1 MKQLVMALAL
11 ISVWTAEAAL
21 TLIAPKEGEKVP
33 QLWQNVKDFLDLPR
47 EARKENAYKISK
59 KEKNQF
65 KQSRG
70 AKPVE
75 FAWTGDTNAVY
86 TLTVKRLPQSQPE
99 ETKSAA
105 RQSYVEQKAAAR
117 ERRRLERAVEQAE
130 AEVTRLEQAIAELE
144 AQLADGA
151 ADLNLYTRHA
161 DLTRDLKAAM
171 QAWEDAAEQL

>member
-1 MKQLVMALAL
+1 MLKEAIRAFDGTAILV
-11 ISVWTAEAAL
+11 SHDR
-21 TLIAPKEGEKVP
+21 
-33 QLWQNVKDFLDLPR
+33 DFLDGLVERVYEFGGGQVR
-47 EARKENAYKISK
+47 EHIGGIYDFLRKKDIETLDQLHDLGTAATASVSSPDVTTTNPNSGSK
-59 KEKNQF
+59 E
-65 KQSRG
+65 
-70 AKPVE
+70 
-75 FAWTGDTNAVY
+75 
-86 TLTVKRLPQSQPE
+86 PQSQPE